1 MTTPDSIQQHSQ
13 IKALTYINVQDMLDN
28 FGLSQLR
35 RGRRVI
41 ERLLSVPARLL
52 ARQVA
57 RLDQRVGAIGLQA
70 ASRELLLKYVR
81 RLDVIGAE
89 NVPATG
95 GVLLAT
101 NHPGMSDSLVCFT
114 GIPRQDVAIVSVDR
128 PFLRALTNICQHLL
142 FISDRPDERALI
154 VRQVARRLREGHVVI
169 VNPAGQIEP
178 DPAVMP
184 GALEALQNWSDS
196 LGLFVRL
203 APEAVVVPMVVSGTI
218 YGPTLSNPL
227 TRVRR
232 NQRDRER
239 VAATIQAFLLT
250 IGYLRSR
257 QVVRVQFGPPLAAAD
272 LIGLGSVDTITE
284 AIREATRS
292 IMLESVPARFRPRS
306 A

>member
-1 MTTPDSIQQHSQ
+1 M
-13 IKALTYINVQDMLDN
+13 
-28 FGLSQLR
+28 
-35 RGRRVI
+35 
-41 ERLLSVPARLL
+41 SVPSRIL

-70 ASRELLLKYVR
+70 ASQEQLLKYVHR
-81 RLDVIGAE
+81 VDVIGAE

-114 GIPRQDVAIVSVDR
+114 SIPRRDVAIVSVDR
-128 PFLRALTNICQHLL
+128 PFLRCLTNICQHIV
-142 FISDRPDERALI
+142 FISDKPDERALI

-169 VNPAGQIEP
+169 LNPGGQIEP

-184 GALEALQNWSDS
+184 GAIEALQAWSDS

-203 APEAVVVPMVVSGTI
+203 APDSVVVPMVVSGTI

-232 NQRDRER
+232 DQRDRER

-257 QVVRVQFGPPLAAAD
+257 QVARVQFGPPLAAAD
-272 LIGLGSVDTITE
+272 LIGLGSVAAITA
-284 AIREATRS
+284 AIRAATKS
-292 IMLESVPARFRPRS
+292 VMLESVPDRFRPRS
-306 A
+306 G

>member
-1 MTTPDSIQQHSQ
+1 
-13 IKALTYINVQDMLDN
+13 MLDN

-41 ERLLSVPARLL
+41 ERLLSVPSRIL

-57 RLDQRVGAIGLQA
+57 QLDQRVGTIGLQA
-70 ASRELLLKYVR
+70 ASQELLLKYVQ

-114 GIPRQDVAIVSVDR
+114 SIPRPDIAIVSVDR

-169 VNPAGQIEP
+169 LNPAGQIEP

-184 GALEALQNWSDS
+184 GAIEALQDWSDS

-239 VAATIQAFLLT
+239 AAATIQAFLLM

-257 QVVRVQFGPPLAAAD
+257 QIVRVQFGSPLAAAD
-272 LIGLGSVDTITE
+272 LIGLGSAAAITT
-284 AIREATRS
+284 AIREATQS
-292 IMLESVPARFRPRS
+292 IMLESVPDRFRPRS
-306 A
+306 V